1 MSDLSR
7 EERIE
12 QHVSKLEKRIS
23 EMIKDGRKN
32 KWQRIRLSF
41 YVLSP
46 LVYYIALSSGRIS
59 EIVGILGWLIIAPLI
74 AIGIMC
80 ICYLVLRYTIDGVLK
95 DAFAIGRMVGRKEAV
110 ELSKLNKE

>member
-1 MSDLSR
+1 MKDLPR

-41 YVLSP
+41 YILSP
-46 LVYYIALSSGRIS
+46 LVYYIALDGDI
-59 EIVGILGWLIIAPLI
+59 INGIAGLLGWLIIAPLI

-80 ICYLVLRYTIDGVLK
+80 ICYLVLGYTIDGVLK